1 MSLDDTSHAPH
12 TAPSTS
18 MTSRPPLT
26 ILFVDPDRPRSE
38 QLAQAV
44 RATSVVGMAP
54 SALIAVSA
62 LRPGSPI

>member
-1 MSLDDTSHAPH
+1 
-12 TAPSTS
+12 